1 MNISFNT
8 YLNTTKLSTNSVNQ
22 RSKVQQN
29 AKSATRTQDQATISS
44 KTETE
49 LEYTLEYTKNANV
62 SNCAAGNVNDSETTF
77 PFFNP
82 AHKYIKYTK
91 VVDEYYAE
99 QNDENKKFDNPEK
112 HIKDKYFNKNSP
124 YYIEGLT
131 QMEREIGAEQEQK
144 VLLGLKPSVNN
155 YDPVIQRVFGGMN
168 SFVADIEYNQEIRG
182 QMNDS
187 INQLFKENGI
197 TIPDDADL
205 QLTVDPYDFKIHA
218 SGVEKEL
225 AQAIENALNKGKN
238 GYYLYSHIAYSN
250 PGNLGLPEPSQFSE
264 GDTAKAAVY
273 HLVKDL
279 TGYDIGELDNKD
291 GKFYAPNGR
300 DLWEVLSDKYEEMEA
315 NGNVGS
321 FSLDPYYWQYQRIA
335 REGWNS
341 STDANL
347 TIGYKN
353 GSLYDIDTSYG
364 YGSRQTAW
372 QDELITQFKK
382 NQKLEREKSLLMDEK
397 SPDKIKMLFEKSG
410 HVETAEENQIGLYGL
425 NGTFYPIQPISN
437 EVIENINRSFKAGL
451 GALTDAVLHTPNIE
465 PKIRHSVDYKA

>member
-8 YLNTTKLSTNSVNQ
+8 YLNTTKLSTHSVNQ

-29 AKSATRTQDQATISS
+29 AKSATWTQDQATISS
-44 KTETE
+44 KTQTE
-49 LEYTLEYTKNANV
+49 LEYTKNVNV

-99 QNDENKKFDNPEK
+99 QNEENKKFANPEK

-124 YYIEGLT
+124 YYIGGLT

-182 QMNDS
+182 QMNDA

-197 TIPDDADL
+197 TIPDGADL
-205 QLTVDPYDFKIHA
+205 QLMIDPYDFKIHA
-218 SGVEKEL
+218 SGVDDKL
-225 AQAIENALNKGKN
+225 VQAIENALNKGKN
-238 GYYLYSHIAYSN
+238 GYYLYSHISYSN
-250 PGNLGLPEPSQFSE
+250 PGNFGLPEPSQFSE
-264 GDTAKAAVY
+264 GDVAKAAVY

-279 TGYDIGELDNKD
+279 TGYDIRELDNKE
-291 GKFYAPNGR
+291 GKFYTPNGR
-300 DLWEVLSDKYEEMEA
+300 DLWEILSDKYQEMKST
-315 NGNVGS
+315 GNVGS
-321 FSLDPYYWQYQRIA
+321 FSLDQYYWQYQRIA

-353 GSLYDIDTSYG
+353 SSLYDIDTSYG
-364 YGSRQTAW
+364 YGSGQTTW
-372 QDELITQFKK
+372 KDEIITQLKK
-382 NQKLEREKSLLMDEK
+382 
-397 SPDKIKMLFEKSG
+397 
-410 HVETAEENQIGLYGL
+410 NQIGLYGL
-425 NGTFYPIQPISN
+425 DGTFYPIHPISN

-451 GALTDAVLHTPNIE
+451 GALTDEVLHIPNIE
-465 PKIRHSVDYKA
+465 PKISHSVDYKV